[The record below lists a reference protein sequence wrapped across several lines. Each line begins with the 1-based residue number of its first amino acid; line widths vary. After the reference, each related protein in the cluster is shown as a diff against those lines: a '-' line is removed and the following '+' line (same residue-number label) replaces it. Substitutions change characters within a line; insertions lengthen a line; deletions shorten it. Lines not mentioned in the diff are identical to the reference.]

1 MRALLQRVTRAR
13 VSIEGETVGA
23 IGQGWAILL
32 GVAATDTPEIARKL
46 AEKVAY
52 LRCFGDEQGKM
63 NRSALDVHAEMLVV
77 SQFTLYADT
86 TRGRRPSFV
95 HAAPPEIADPLV
107 TRFAD
112 DLRGL
117 GFTVQTGHFGAM
129 MDVELTN
136 HGPVT
141 IWLDS
146 DEQRSD

>member
-13 VSIEGETVGA
+13 VSVAGETIGA

-86 TRGRRPSFV
+86 SRGRRPSFV
-95 HAAPPEIADPLV
+95 RAAPPDIADPLV

-112 DLRGL
+112 ELRGL
-117 GFTVQTGHFGAM
+117 GFTVQTGRFGARM
-129 MDVELTN
+129 LVSIDN
-136 HGPVT
+136 DGPVT

-146 DEQRSD
+146 YEQRFD